1 MESFRRWKRGK
12 TEKGTMF
19 WADDSQIRSFPFH
32 EHSLLLF
39 SFAKLPSPKGRRL
52 HLAADGS
59 STFVSSLHEHKS
71 EKENRATRVE
81 HTPTSDLTLATSS
94 ISAAAPLA
102 SSPLVSWPS
111 ALAASSSAPT
121 PWPLCPWGR
130 IEVRVNIVS
139 QFKRKKKKGKTIHH
153 SKKKVHPDYNGRT
166 SSSRSSISATGN

>member
-1 MESFRRWKRGK
+1 
-12 TEKGTMF
+12 MF